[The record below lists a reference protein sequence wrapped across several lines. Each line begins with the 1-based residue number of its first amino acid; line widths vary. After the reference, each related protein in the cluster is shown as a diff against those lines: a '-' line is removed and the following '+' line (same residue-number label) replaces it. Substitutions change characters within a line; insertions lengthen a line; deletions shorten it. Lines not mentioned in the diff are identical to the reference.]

1 MDVKSFPNHKLS
13 FGINFEMAG
22 IQLEEFQENKLTT
35 SSAFNNA
42 VRPQGL
48 HYDFEVDTNLF
59 AVFLSHEFITDDDF
73 KIFSNVRTERL
84 NYDYDNLMLDGRTR
98 ADGSACGFGGCYYSR
113 PADTDISFSDNSL
126 GLVFPRK

>member
-1 MDVKSFPNHKLS
+1 MNL
-13 FGINFEMAG
+13 
-22 IQLEEFQENKLTT
+22 LT
-35 SSAFNNA
+35 
-42 VRPQGL
+42 
-48 HYDFEVDTNLF
+48 E
-59 AVFLSHEFITDDDF
+59 DDF